1 MCSIEEVLIL
11 EDWVENPK
19 KGSKDKYEILD

>member
-1 MCSIEEVLIL
+1 MCSVEEVLTL
-11 EDWVENPK
+11 EDWAENPK